1 VIHGRACKDEPCP
14 FCESLAE
21 DRAYSWGFDDDADKA
36 ADQYD
41 RYLDRL
47 GPAS

>member
-1 VIHGRACKDEPCP
+1 MHHGRACSEEACDY
-14 FCESLAE
+14 CESLAE
-21 DRAYSWGFDDDADKA
+21 DRAYDWGFSDDWQKA

-47 GPAS
+47 GGAS